1 MTWWWQSRS
10 GWRDKNFAWIWDD
23 PFDGWDWAPDSN
35 CDMWSQM
42 EGIGQRGGK
51 NVGWKQPRKGWFKTK
66 LMMCFFWNPSSVVK
80 MKNILPTQC
89 WRTRALSIRC
99 HGHVHPVLRSL
110 ASLENSLS
118 VHNFSRS
125 SVDIKDVVKQ
135 SRQIESVPI
144 LHPRVASCP
153 ENSIKAVDVS
163 AFVTGSRCLLS
174 LFQQSEA
181 LHFCG
186 KRNSLV
192 LMIIKWLKHSLF
204 LESVVIRNNNW
215 CCCVFERWWF
225 TFFKGSRF
233 IKRKNTFAA
242 QPVSEWNVLGT
253 TTPLRT
259 IGRQFSLVQLRFV
272 VSDNKNKPK
281 RWTFK
286 AIVQLLVYGVF
297 FYKTYFPKQ
306 AQLSLTVATLK
317 HPKQITNYKYE
328 ILRWLSCP
336 LIISYFGARMSI

>member
-1 MTWWWQSRS
+1 M
-10 GWRDKNFAWIWDD
+10 
-23 PFDGWDWAPDSN
+23 
-35 CDMWSQM
+35 
-42 EGIGQRGGK
+42 
-51 NVGWKQPRKGWFKTK
+51 
-66 LMMCFFWNPSSVVK
+66 
-80 MKNILPTQC
+80 
-89 WRTRALSIRC
+89 
-99 HGHVHPVLRSL
+99 
-110 ASLENSLS
+110 
-118 VHNFSRS
+118 
-125 SVDIKDVVKQ
+125 
-135 SRQIESVPI
+135 
-144 LHPRVASCP
+144 
-153 ENSIKAVDVS
+153 
-163 AFVTGSRCLLS
+163 LS

-192 LMIIKWLKHSLF
+192 LMIIKWIKHSLF

-215 CCCVFERWWF
+215 CCCVFGRWWF

-297 FYKTYFPKQ
+297 FYKTYFPNQ

-317 HPKQITNYKYE
+317 HPKQITNYKYG

-336 LIISYFGARMSI
+336 LIISVLFWSTHVYIR